1 MRSDIAKKGL
11 ARAPHR
17 SLMKAVGFTDE
28 EIKRPLIGIANSANE
43 LIPGHIHLN
52 QIVAAVKAGIRIAG
66 GTPMEFSTIGVCDG
80 IAMNHAGMHY
90 SLASRE
96 LIADSIEV
104 SAMAHPFDA
113 IVLVPNCD
121 KIVPGMLMAAA
132 RLNIPA
138 ICISGGPMLPG
149 INPNFMI
156 NSKENCSC
164 DEGQPSNAVQPS
176 KIDLISV
183 FEAVGAVKSGKMSEQ
198 EMELIENAACPTC
211 GSCAGM
217 FTANSMNCLTE
228 AIGMGL
234 PGNGTIPAP
243 FSERIRLAKE
253 AGMAIM
259 ELLRQNITPRQI
271 MTEQAFKNA
280 LAVDMALGCSTN
292 TVLHLKAI
300 AHEAGL
306 DVPLTLI
313 NEVSSKIP
321 HICSL
326 SPGGKDHLVD
336 LYYAGGIQAVLKVLF
351 EQNNNDEQNQN
362 GECVN
367 NKNIGCM
374 IDGSCITA
382 TGKTVAENIKNVRVK
397 NSNVIRPISDP
408 YHKEGGLAVLFGNIA
423 KEGCVVKQ
431 SAVKKEML
439 KHQGPARVFDSEE
452 AATEAIMSNTI
463 KKGDVIVIR
472 YEGPA
477 GGPGMREMLTPTS
490 AIAGMGLDGD
500 VALITDG
507 RFSGGTKGASI
518 GHISPEAMQRSV
530 LAAVEEGD
538 EIKIDIPVKSIELLV
553 SDEEIKRRLSKWIRP
568 EPKIKTGYM
577 ARYAKQVTS
586 AGNGAVFA

>member
-1 MRSDIAKKGL
+1 MRSDIAKKGIT
-11 ARAPHR
+11 RAPHR

-28 EIKRPLIGIANSANE
+28 EIQRPLIGIANSANE
-43 LIPGHIHLN
+43 LIPGHMHLN
-52 QIVAAVKAGIRIAG
+52 QIVEAVKAGIRMAG

-80 IAMNHAGMHY
+80 IAMNHIGMHY

-104 SAMAHPFDA
+104 SATAHPFDA

-149 INPNFMI
+149 RHIWESIEQNKQ
-156 NSKENCSC
+156 SDSRCCQGSEN
-164 DEGQPSNAVQPS
+164 QPR

-183 FEAVGAVKSGKMSEQ
+183 FEAVGAVKSGKMTED
-198 EMELIENAACPTC
+198 EMAAIEDSACPTC

-253 AGMAIM
+253 AGMAVM
-259 ELLRQNITPRQI
+259 ELLRNNITPRQI
-271 MTEQAFKNA
+271 MTEKSFRNA

-300 AHEAGL
+300 AHETGL
-306 DVPLTLI
+306 DIPLELI
-313 NEVSSKIP
+313 NEMSSKVP

-336 LYYAGGIQAVLKVLF
+336 LYYAGGIQAVLKTLF
-351 EQNNNDEQNQN
+351 DQNQN
-362 GECVN
+362 GEC
-367 NKNIGCM
+367 I
-374 IDGSCITA
+374 IDGTCITA
-382 TGKTVAENIKNVRVK
+382 TGTTVAENIKSASVK
-397 NSNVIRPISDP
+397 NSNVIRPIANP
-408 YHKEGGLAVLFGNIA
+408 YHKQGGLAVLFGNIA
-423 KEGCVVKQ
+423 TEGCVVKQ
-431 SAVKKEML
+431 SAVKEEML
-439 KHQGPARVFDSEE
+439 RHQGPARVFDSEE
-452 AATEAIMSNTI
+452 AATEAIMSNSI

-518 GHISPEAMQRSV
+518 GHISPEAMQGSV

-538 EIKIDIPVKSIELLV
+538 QIKIDIPAKSIELLV
-553 SDEEIKRRLSKWIRP
+553 SDEEIRARLSKWRRP